1 MNFDFADRV
10 RKVLAQ
16 AREESVRLG
25 HEYTGTEHQLLGV
38 LGDAETA
45 ALLAGLGA
53 RPAALRERVEGLVW
67 RGGGRRVPGAV
78 AGAGGGRRR
87 AGDLPYTSRAKK
99 VLEFA
104 IAEAKLSGDASVGVG
119 HMLLGLIREEKGIGA
134 QVLGEFGITLERVR
148 AALGSGPAGGG
159 GSPAEGEENARF
171 RIRIDDDSSASI
183 YEQIV
188 AQVQEAV
195 ATGELKAGDRLATVR
210 RLADQLDIAPGTV
223 ARAYGELERLGVVV
237 TDGARGTRI
246 AEPSGGN
253 APTTERRDAL
263 AALLRP
269 VAVAAYHMGASA
281 AELRAALDASMEG
294 ILREEEAA

>member
-1 MNFDFADRV
+1 MNHDFTDRV
-10 RKVLAQ
+10 RKALAQ
-16 AREESVRLG
+16 AREEGLRLG
-25 HEYTGTEHQLLGV
+25 RGYVGTEHLLLGV
-38 LGDAETA
+38 LADREMG

-53 RPAALRERVEGLVW
+53 PPERVWERVEGLVRRGAVRGPAW
-67 RGGGRRVPGAV
+67 AAAGRSIRGGG
-78 AGAGGGRRR
+78 
-87 AGDLPYTSRAKK
+87 LPYTSRAKK

-104 IAEAKLSGDASVGVG
+104 MAEARRSRDASVGVG
-119 HMLLGLIREEKGIGA
+119 YLLAGLIREEKGIA
-134 QVLGEFGITLERVR
+134 AKVLGEFGITLERVR
-148 AALGSGPAGGG
+148 AALGSGAPGGG
-159 GSPAEGEENARF
+159 ESPAEGEETAQF
-171 RIRIDDDSSASI
+171 RIRIDDDPSASI

-246 AEPSGGN
+246 AEPSGEN

-294 ILREEEAA
+294 ILRNEDGA